1 MLEAAEAE
9 RTPGQNRPGLCC
21 RRKKILGQTID
32 FGYKNIYK
40 HIDISALNAKSY
52 TESLFCKKKKIY
64 CPYMVCGSTPAPPTD
79 FKGWMDEGEF
89 IEYCFFLFFCQ
100 VQLKLKTR

>member
-64 CPYMVCGSTPAPPTD
+64 CPYMVCGSTPVR
-79 FKGWMDEGEF
+79 
-89 IEYCFFLFFCQ
+89 LHR
-100 VQLKLKTR
+100 L